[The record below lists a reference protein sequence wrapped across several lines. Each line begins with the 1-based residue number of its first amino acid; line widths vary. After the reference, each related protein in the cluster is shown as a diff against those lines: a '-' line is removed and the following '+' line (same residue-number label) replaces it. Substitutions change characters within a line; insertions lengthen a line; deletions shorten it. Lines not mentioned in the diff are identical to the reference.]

1 MNNIDPWVTL
11 SIVLMAILLVIVF
24 RQWRSQHSYCRAPAR
39 DAYRRGLEY
48 ALVELH
54 AAEDDEACVERLV
67 AEAEN
72 GKGMDPSPFDDAIL
86 DVVREH
92 TNRRDLQARALIRAV
107 ERLQG
112 MEHMGEASSSEVG
125 VALDVLQELLG
136 GSPAEPSVFIT
147 EYLHLEG
154 GEARLVRR
162 PLRDWP
168 SWADDLNPIHTHGVP
183 AHD

>member
-1 MNNIDPWVTL
+1 MTELDPWALL
-11 SIVLMAILLVIVF
+11 SAALLAVILAHMVRL
-24 RQWRSQHSYCRAPAR
+24 RRSGRAPAR

-54 AAEDDEACVERLV
+54 ASEDEAATIERLRM
-67 AEAEN
+67 EAEN
-72 GKGMDPSPFDDAIL
+72 GRDLDPSPFDDAIL
-86 DVVREH
+86 DVLREH
-92 TNRRDLQARALIRAV
+92 VARRDLQARALMRAV

-136 GSPAEPSVFIT
+136 GTPAEPSVFVT

-154 GEARLVRR
+154 DGARLVRR

-183 AHD
+183 HAD

>member
-1 MNNIDPWVTL
+1 MTELDPWALL
-11 SIVLMAILLVIVF
+11 SAALLAVILAHMVRL
-24 RQWRSQHSYCRAPAR
+24 RRSGRAPAR

-54 AAEDDEACVERLV
+54 AGGDEAATIERLRS
-67 AEAEN
+67 EAEN
-72 GKGMDPSPFDDAIL
+72 GRDLDPSPFDDAIL
-86 DVVREH
+86 DVLREH
-92 TNRRDLQARALIRAV
+92 VSRRDLQSRALMRAV

-136 GSPAEPSVFIT
+136 GTPAEPSVFVT

-168 SWADDLNPIHTHGVP
+168 SWADDLNPVHTHGVP
-183 AHD
+183 SHE

>member
-1 MNNIDPWVTL
+1 MDKIDPWALL
-11 SIVLMAILLVIVF
+11 SAALLAIMLAQLLASRRRPLV
-24 RQWRSQHSYCRAPAR
+24 SSA

-54 AAEDDEACVERLV
+54 AGGDEAATIERLRS
-67 AEAEN
+67 EAEN
-72 GKGMDPSPFDDAIL
+72 GRDLDPSPFDDAIL
-86 DVVREH
+86 DVLREH
-92 TNRRDLQARALIRAV
+92 VMRRDLQARALLRAV

-125 VALDVLQELLG
+125 VALEVLQELLG
-136 GSPAEPSVFIT
+136 STPAEPSVFVT

-162 PLRDWP
+162 PLRDGP
-168 SWADDLNPIHTHGVP
+168 SWADDLNPVHTHGVP
-183 AHD
+183 GHE

>member
-1 MNNIDPWVTL
+1 MTELDPWALL
-11 SIVLMAILLVIVF
+11 SAALLAHMM
-24 RQWRSQHSYCRAPAR
+24 RLRRSGRAPAR

-54 AAEDDEACVERLV
+54 ASEDEASTLERLRL
-67 AEAEN
+67 EAEN
-72 GKGMDPSPFDDAIL
+72 GRDLDPSPFDDAIL
-86 DVVREH
+86 DVLREH
-92 TNRRDLQARALIRAV
+92 VVRRDLQARALMRAV

-136 GSPAEPSVFIT
+136 GTPAEPSVFVT

-154 GEARLVRR
+154 DGARLVRR

-168 SWADDLNPIHTHGVP
+168 SWADDLNPIHMHVG
-183 AHD
+183 AQQ

>member
-1 MNNIDPWVTL
+1 MTELDPWALL
-11 SIVLMAILLVIVF
+11 SVLLAVILAHMVRL
-24 RQWRSQHSYCRAPAR
+24 RRSGRAPAR

-54 AAEDDEACVERLV
+54 ASEDEAATIERLRM
-67 AEAEN
+67 EAEN
-72 GKGMDPSPFDDAIL
+72 GRDLDPSPFDDAIL
-86 DVVREH
+86 DVLREH
-92 TNRRDLQARALIRAV
+92 VARRDLQARALMRAV

-136 GSPAEPSVFIT
+136 GTPAEPSVFVT

-154 GEARLVRR
+154 DGARLVRR

-183 AHD
+183 SND

>member
-1 MNNIDPWVTL
+1 MTELDPWALL
-11 SIVLMAILLVIVF
+11 SAALLAVILAHMIRL
-24 RQWRSQHSYCRAPAR
+24 RRSGRAPAR

-54 AAEDDEACVERLV
+54 ASEDEASTLERLRL
-67 AEAEN
+67 EAEN
-72 GKGMDPSPFDDAIL
+72 GRDLDPSPFDDTIL
-86 DVVREH
+86 DVLREH
-92 TNRRDLQARALIRAV
+92 VARRDLQARALMRAV

-136 GSPAEPSVFIT
+136 GTPAEPSVFVT

-168 SWADDLNPIHTHGVP
+168 SWADDLNPVHTHGVP
-183 AHD
+183 SHE

>member
-1 MNNIDPWVTL
+1 MTELDPWALL
-11 SIVLMAILLVIVF
+11 SAALLAVILAHMIRL
-24 RQWRSQHSYCRAPAR
+24 RRSGRAPAR

-54 AAEDDEACVERLV
+54 ASEDEASTLERLRLEAEDGRDL
-67 AEAEN
+67 
-72 GKGMDPSPFDDAIL
+72 DPSPFDDAIL
-86 DVVREH
+86 GVLREH
-92 TNRRDLQARALIRAV
+92 VARRDLQARALMRAV

-136 GSPAEPSVFIT
+136 GTPAEPSVFVT

-154 GEARLVRR
+154 DGSRLVRR

-168 SWADDLNPIHTHGVP
+168 SWADDLNPIHMHGVP
-183 AHD
+183 SND

>member
-1 MNNIDPWVTL
+1 MTELDPWALL
-11 SIVLMAILLVIVF
+11 SAALLAVILAHLV
-24 RQWRSQHSYCRAPAR
+24 RLRRSSRAPAR

-54 AAEDDEACVERLV
+54 ASGDEASTLERLRL
-67 AEAEN
+67 EAEN
-72 GKGMDPSPFDDAIL
+72 GRDLDPSPFDDAIL
-86 DVVREH
+86 DVLREH
-92 TNRRDLQARALIRAV
+92 VMRRDLQARALLRAI

-125 VALDVLQELLG
+125 VALDVLHELLG
-136 GSPAEPSVFIT
+136 GTPAEPSVFVT

-168 SWADDLNPIHTHGVP
+168 SWAGDLNPVHTHGVP
-183 AHD
+183 SHE

>member
-1 MNNIDPWVTL
+1 MNTVDPWALL
-11 SIVLMAILLVIVF
+11 SAALLAIMLAHVI
-24 RQWRSQHSYCRAPAR
+24 RSRSSKRVPGR

-54 AAEDDEACVERLV
+54 AAEDDEACAERLV
-67 AEAEN
+67 HEAEN
-72 GKGMDPSPFDDAIL
+72 GRDTDPSPFDDAIL

-92 TNRRDLQARALIRAV
+92 TRRRDLQTTALMRAV

-147 EYLHLEG
+147 EYLHLES
-154 GEARLVRR
+154 GEARMVRR

-168 SWADDLNPIHTHGVP
+168 SWADDLNPLHTHGVP
-183 AHD
+183 SHE

>member
-1 MNNIDPWVTL
+1 MELIDPWALL
-11 SIVLMAILLVIVF
+11 SAALLVVILAHVA
-24 RQWRSQHSYCRAPAR
+24 RLRRSGRAPAR

-54 AAEDDEACVERLV
+54 ASGDEASTLERLRL
-67 AEAEN
+67 EAEN
-72 GKGMDPSPFDDAIL
+72 GRDLDPSPFDDAIL
-86 DVVREH
+86 DVLREH
-92 TNRRDLQARALIRAV
+92 VARRDLQAKALMRAM

-112 MEHMGEASSSEVG
+112 MEHMGEASSSEVS

-136 GSPAEPSVFIT
+136 GTPAEPSVFVT

-154 GEARLVRR
+154 DGARLVRR

-183 AHD
+183 SHD

>member
-1 MNNIDPWVTL
+1 MTELDPWALL
-11 SIVLMAILLVIVF
+11 SAALLAVILAHMIRL
-24 RQWRSQHSYCRAPAR
+24 RRSGRAPAR

-54 AAEDDEACVERLV
+54 AGGDEEATIERLRS
-67 AEAEN
+67 EAEN
-72 GKGMDPSPFDDAIL
+72 GRDLDPSPFDDAIL
-86 DVVREH
+86 DVLREH
-92 TNRRDLQARALIRAV
+92 VSRRDLQARALMRAV

-136 GSPAEPSVFIT
+136 GTPAEPSVFVT

-168 SWADDLNPIHTHGVP
+168 SWADDLNPIYTHGVP
-183 AHD
+183 SHE

>member
-1 MNNIDPWVTL
+1 MTELDPWALL
-11 SIVLMAILLVIVF
+11 SAALLAVILAHMIRL
-24 RQWRSQHSYCRAPAR
+24 RRSGRAPAR

-54 AAEDDEACVERLV
+54 AGGDEGATVERLR

-72 GKGMDPSPFDDAIL
+72 GRGLDPSPFDDAIL
-86 DVVREH
+86 DVLREH
-92 TNRRDLQARALIRAV
+92 VMRRDLQARALLRAV
-107 ERLQG
+107 ECLQG
-112 MEHMGEASSSEVG
+112 MEQMGEASSSEVG

-136 GSPAEPSVFIT
+136 GTPAEPSVFVT

-168 SWADDLNPIHTHGVP
+168 SWADDLNPAHTHWGP
-183 AHD
+183 SHE

>member
-1 MNNIDPWVTL
+1 MDKIDPWALL
-11 SIVLMAILLVIVF
+11 SVALLAIMLAQLVASRRRPLV
-24 RQWRSQHSYCRAPAR
+24 SSR

-54 AAEDDEACVERLV
+54 AGGDEDATVERLRS
-67 AEAEN
+67 EAKN
-72 GKGMDPSPFDDAIL
+72 GRDLDPSPFDDAIL
-86 DVVREH
+86 DVLREH
-92 TNRRDLQARALIRAV
+92 VMRRDLQARALLRAV

-112 MEHMGEASSSEVG
+112 MERMGEASSSEVG

-136 GSPAEPSVFIT
+136 STPAEPSVFVT

-168 SWADDLNPIHTHGVP
+168 SWADDLNPVHTRGVP
-183 AHD
+183 SHE